1 MKLPTIYDS
10 LVQASPS
17 SEKIALSSFTTEKNR
32 ESVRTASALKRAG
45 YLTDLLDFMSI
56 DKVAFFGNSSNL
68 IHKSSKDFW
77 AVETDE
83 NGFPVVKRCANLE
96 EVQA

>member
-10 LVQASPS
+10 LVESTPS
-17 SEKIALSSFTTEKNR
+17 SERIALSSFVTESNK
-32 ESVRTASALKRAG
+32 ETIRTASALKRAG

-56 DKVAFFGNSSNL
+56 DKVAFFSSSL

-77 AVETDE
+77 AVEMDE
-83 NGFPVVKRCANLE
+83 NGMPVVKRCANLE